1 MKLIIGNKNYSTWSL
16 RPWIAMTV
24 AGIPF
29 EEQVVPFGSD
39 DFKRVVPGQSG
50 NGLVPLLIDGD
61 IRVWE
66 SLAIL
71 EYLAEKF
78 PDAVLWPR
86 DTGARAYARA
96 IANEM
101 HAGFRAMRGDMPMN
115 IARRVMKRPPLPA
128 VEADVRRIDAI
139 WAECRK
145 RYGAGGPF
153 LFGARFTNADAMYA
167 PVASRF
173 RTYAVDLS
181 PESAAY
187 RDAILALPAYKAWA
201 AAGLAEPWLVEEDEV
216 DWPAVHRA

>member
-16 RPWIAMTV
+16 RPWLAMTV

-39 DFKRVVPGQSG
+39 DFKRVVPGMSG
-50 NGLVPLLIDGD
+50 TGLVPLLIDGD

-78 PDAVLWPR
+78 PDAGLWPR
-86 DTGARAYARA
+86 DVAARAYARA

-101 HAGFRAMRGDMPMN
+101 HASFRALRADMPMN
-115 IARRVMKRPPLPA
+115 IARKVMKRELSEPVA
-128 VEADVRRIDAI
+128 REVRRVDAI
-139 WAECRK
+139 WAECRQ
-145 RYGAGGPF
+145 RYGQGGPF

-181 PESAAY
+181 PESGAY
-187 RDAILALPAYKAWA
+187 RDAVLALPAYQAWA
-201 AAGLAEPWLVEEDEV
+201 TAGLAEPWLVEEDEV
-216 DWPAVHRA
+216 DWPTVHRA